1 MIHAGHRISKD
12 IDAFIHDPQYLS
24 FLSPRLAGE
33 AVWGCEAFNEAA
45 HYLKLIFPEGEIDF
59 IVAAP
64 ITDLKNER
72 KEIEVDD
79 SDGETRSV
87 HVIDIEHPVE
97 TALKKLYYRGNALK
111 VRDIFDIDVV
121 ATSHST
127 VLEENLHRVA
137 HLKSGIVARLA
148 GVSDEFFRLEL
159 DELAISEGW
168 RKSAGTCLGRVREIA
183 KGIPEPQSL

>member
-1 MIHAGHRISKD
+1 MIFVGLGSPSPSAGHRVSKD

-24 FLSPRLAGE
+24 FLSPRPAGE

-59 IVAAP
+59 IVAAA

-97 TALKKLYYRGNALK
+97 TAL
-111 VRDIFDIDVV
+111 
-121 ATSHST
+121 T
-127 VLEENLHRVA
+127 
-137 HLKSGIVARLA
+137 
-148 GVSDEFFRLEL
+148 
-159 DELAISEGW
+159 
-168 RKSAGTCLGRVREIA
+168 
-183 KGIPEPQSL
+183 